1 MKLLHLADLHIGKRV
16 YEYSMLEEQKN
27 ALSQALQMAEEHEVD
42 AVLLAGDIYDKNIPT
57 IEGIRLFDTFLTE
70 LKEKKIPVFIISGNH
85 DSAERLA
92 FGRHLFENAE
102 IYLSGTYEE
111 KILKK
116 TLTDEFGDVDIYLL
130 PFLKPQ
136 QIEAAEGE
144 EKPKDYTEAIRLVLS
159 RLNIN
164 KNNRNVLLAHQFVG
178 GTSTEP
184 FRTDSETQ
192 SVGGVDMVD
201 YRVFDDFDYV
211 ALGHLHGAQQVGRE
225 TVRYAGSPVKYSVS
239 EARQEKSATLINIK
253 EKQFQII
260 QNEADDNSN
269 TNNIGNSNDNGST
282 NNSGNNNENS
292 NTNNIENS
300 NANGSTNNSGNS
312 NANSSNNNN
321 NVKKENLTDIAI
333 EKLPFTPVHD
343 MREIRGTLEQLTSPE
358 ILAESDCNDYM
369 HITLTDE
376 EEIYDVFG
384 KLRAIYPNVMLLD
397 FDNKRTRAAGVEA
410 LADAVMK
417 EKSTMELFREFFEKQ
432 TGSELSEIQEQIM
445 ADVIE
450 KTTEV

>member
-16 YEYSMLEEQKN
+16 HEYSMLEEQKH
-27 ALSQALQMAEEHEVD
+27 ALAQALRMAEEHKVD
-42 AVLLAGDIYDKNIPT
+42 AVLIAGDVYDKNIPT
-57 IEGIRLFDTFLTE
+57 IEGVRLLDTFLTE
-70 LKEKKIPVFIISGNH
+70 LKAKKIPTFIISGNH
-85 DSAERLA
+85 DSAERLS
-92 FGRHLFENAE
+92 FGRHLLENAE

-111 KILKK
+111 EILKK
-116 TLTDEFGDVDIYLL
+116 TLTDEFGEVDIYLL

-136 QIEAAEGE
+136 QIEVAEGE
-144 EKPKDYTEAIRLVLS
+144 EKPKDYTEAVRLVLG

-178 GTSTEP
+178 GSGAEP

-225 TVRYAGSPVKYSVS
+225 TVRYAGSPVKYSFS
-239 EARQEKSATLINIK
+239 EVRQEKSATLITLFG
-253 EKQFQII
+253 KQ
-260 QNEADDNSN
+260 S
-269 TNNIGNSNDNGST
+269 
-282 NNSGNNNENS
+282 
-292 NTNNIENS
+292 
-300 NANGSTNNSGNS
+300 
-312 NANSSNNNN
+312 
-321 NVKKENLTDIAI
+321 DITI
-333 EKLPFTPVHD
+333 EKLPFIPIHD
-343 MREIRGTLEQLTSPE
+343 MREIKGTLEQLTSPE
-358 ILAESDCNDYM
+358 ILSESDCNDYM

-384 KLRAIYPNVMLLD
+384 KLRAVYPNVMLLD

-410 LADAVMK
+410 LAGAVMK

-432 TGSELSEIQEQIM
+432 TGSGLSELQEQIM
-445 ADVIE
+445 TDVIE
-450 KTTEV
+450 KTTES